1 MGVQVSVLGL
11 GWLGLPLSRLLI
23 NKDYKIKGST
33 TSDDKLQSLTNEGYS
48 AYKVLLEEEGVTG
61 AIENC
66 LEGSDILILN
76 TPPGLRRNPSSNYVA
91 KIKKLI
97 PFIEASSVSKVLF
110 IGSTAVFK
118 EGADFPVIKNDT
130 KPNSISN
137 SGLQLQ
143 EVESLLTNNSNFET
157 TILRFAG
164 LVNDQRHPARM
175 MSKRVAIPNPKAP
188 INLIHREDCVGIID
202 AILEQKKWG
211 QIINAAYPL
220 HVAKDDYYT
229 KVCKQKGY
237 SNPDF
242 SYENDSSG
250 KIIDGNEVWN
260 MLNYVYKH
268 SVLKEE

>member
-1 MGVQVSVLGL
+1 MSTQISILGL
-11 GWLGLPLSRLLI
+11 GWLGLPLSQLLI

-33 TSDDKLQSLTNEGYS
+33 TSTDKLENLINEGYNV
-48 AYKVLLEEEGVTG
+48 YKVLLKEDSVIGD
-61 AIENC
+61 IESC

-76 TPPGLRRNPSSNYVA
+76 TPPGLRKDPSSDYVV

-118 EGADFPVIKNDT
+118 EGKDFPVVTNNT
-130 KPNSISN
+130 KPNSTSN

-250 KIIDGNEVWN
+250 KIIDGNEVCN
-260 MLNYVYKH
+260 MLNYVYEH